1 MEVARNTPISNI
13 NTPPYKLD
21 KLEVFAKQKC
31 TPSSL
36 GHWLALVNAQN
47 NNLVSDV
54 SGVKY
59 VESGDSTMRYI
70 PITEPFCDNI
80 MLFKVFRETQY
91 ETEGKRVMV
100 KKEFCGTT
108 NSLIRAYFSTF
119 KLTSRGVTSKN
130 PLFIEGDTS
139 RSRSIALQRL
149 GDVDVKGLVI
159 APYKV
164 ELADI
169 PLNVLLTSLGDIIA
183 NLEKE
188 ETYFLDFDIT
198 QDLAG
203 TFDKEKMCR
212 YLCSE
217 SDFTCEEGECYRS
230 TAYIVNNDYSVG
242 RDCLTWLT
250 DNGRFKVYNKFAC
263 NLLAPA

>member
-1 MEVARNTPISNI
+1 
-13 NTPPYKLD
+13 
-21 KLEVFAKQKC
+21 
-31 TPSSL
+31 L
-36 GHWLALVNAQN
+36 GSWLALENAQN
-47 NNLVSDV
+47 NNLVSDI
-54 SGVKY
+54 SAVKF
-59 VESGDSTMRYI
+59 VESEDSTIRYI

-80 MLFKVFRETQY
+80 LLFKVFRDTQY
-91 ETEGKRVMV
+91 ETEGKRVTV

-119 KLTSRGVTSKN
+119 ELTSRGITIKN
-130 PLFIEGDTS
+130 PLFLEGDTS
-139 RSRSIALQRL
+139 RLRSIALQRL
-149 GDVDVKGLVI
+149 RDVYVKGLVI

-169 PLNVLLTSLGDIIA
+169 PLNILLTSLGDIIA

-188 ETYFLDFDIT
+188 EIYFLDFDIT

-217 SDFTCEEGECYRS
+217 CDFTCEKGECYRS
-230 TAYIVNNDYSVG
+230 TAYIVNNDCSVRLLNLVNGQRGVKVNNKLVYQLTSPGVYRYTYS
-242 RDCLTWLT
+242 
-250 DNGRFKVYNKFAC
+250 
-263 NLLAPA
+263 